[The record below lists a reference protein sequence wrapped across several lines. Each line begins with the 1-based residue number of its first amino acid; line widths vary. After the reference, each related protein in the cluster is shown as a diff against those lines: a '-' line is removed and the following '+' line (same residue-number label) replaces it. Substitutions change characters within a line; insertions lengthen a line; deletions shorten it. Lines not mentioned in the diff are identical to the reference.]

1 MIDARF
7 FTDLICDSLFPEPCC
22 EECRMSN
29 LPPTDRSWARA
40 ELTCCLRLASGG
52 RSPDTSPRCWY
63 FEIPRAHDTSEHWEE
78 LVPRIT
84 FDLNTALRRRQ
95 PDDMAWIEVE
105 SIRVAPLH
113 PRQVLTAPET
123 APRSLAWVNFDKGR
137 VWEPAVCYYVDDAG
151 RYDVMSAHDFTE
163 LLLYRLLDRGEITP
177 EQFRSFLDRYYAEG
191 GPSAG
196 LRIYA
201 DRWARL
207 KNLTTVREGAGLFRK
222 TPYEQPFSC
231 CPDVSQ
237 TWPGGDLVTIGVPRE
252 VRVAGY
258 AEPGSAGAEAAE
270 GATAS
275 VYLEA
280 IGESL
285 IQVVVAVRDFAG
297 LSLSEAKSLTESAP
311 AVVLSNAPRG
321 EAERFRRELERVGAT
336 ASLR

>member
-1 MIDARF
+1 
-7 FTDLICDSLFPEPCC
+7 
-22 EECRMSN
+22 MSKV
-29 LPPTDRSWARA
+29 PQTDRTWARA
-40 ELTCCLRLASGG
+40 ELKCCLRLASGG
-52 RSPDTSPRCWY
+52 TSPDTSPRCWY
-63 FEIPRAHDTSEHWEE
+63 FEIPRDHDTPGQWQE
-78 LVPRIT
+78 LVARIM
-84 FDLNTALRRRQ
+84 FDINTALHRRQ
-95 PDDMAWIEVE
+95 PDDMAWIDVE
-105 SIRVAPLH
+105 SIRVSPLL

-123 APRSLAWVNFDKGR
+123 VPRSLPWVNFDKEK

-151 RYDVMSAHDFTE
+151 RYDVMSAHDFSE

-177 EQFRSFLDRYYAEG
+177 EQFRSFLDRYYGEG

-207 KNLTTVREGAGLFRK
+207 KNLTTIRENAVAPGK
-222 TPYEQPFSC
+222 TPYEQPYSC
-231 CPDVSQ
+231 CPDVSPP
-237 TWPGGDLVTIGVPRE
+237 WPGDDPVTIGVPSD

-258 AEPGSAGAEAAE
+258 VEPGTAGAETAE
-270 GATAS
+270 GGTAS

-297 LSLSEAKSLTESAP
+297 LSLSDAKRLAESAP
-311 AVVLSNAPRG
+311 AVVLSDAPRQ